1 MTTDSAMVP
10 RAGTADPRRWWIL
23 VIVSFAQ
30 FVLAID
36 GSIVNVMGP
45 RLKEAIGLSTTG
57 LQWVMNIYVLLF
69 GGLLLLGGRLA
80 DVIGRKQIFLIG
92 LLVFTAASF
101 AAGLSHTEAELLA
114 ARAVQGLA
122 AAALSPASLSIVVT
136 VFPDPDER
144 KKAFGVWGTIIGVGA
159 SMGTL
164 LGGAI
169 ADADWRWAFWLNV
182 PIGVIV
188 AAGTFA
194 WVHIPRPSG
203 KRPST
208 DLLGALT
215 ATGGLLLLVY
225 GIINSSI
232 HSWTAPATVASFAS
246 SAVLLVAFVFVEAR
260 SKAPLVPL
268 RLFRSRAVLAGGFG
282 EFLTAALMMPLF
294 FMLPLYMQ
302 EVQGYSPLK
311 TGLAWLPTSIGIM
324 VFASFAPKLIMKT
337 GPRTM
342 YLAGTGV
349 LVAVVALAIGI
360 PLHGGYARFMLPLSA
375 LFGLGLVLCLIPTPI
390 VGTSQATE
398 QDAGTTSA
406 LLNASTQIGAGFG
419 IAVSVTVLNSRVS
432 HLLEAGQPYQ
442 TALVHG
448 LSRAFI
454 VLAVF
459 LGLSMLNGFFT
470 FRGLGG
476 ASEQGAANPGQAE
489 GAVAAAADPALEIG

>member
-101 AAGLSHTEAELLA
+101 AAGLSHTESELLV

-136 VFPDPDER
+136 VFPDPNER

-203 KRPST
+203 KRPR
-208 DLLGALT
+208 LCWECRGA
-215 ATGGLLLLVY
+215 
-225 GIINSSI
+225 
-232 HSWTAPATVASFAS
+232 
-246 SAVLLVAFVFVEAR
+246 
-260 SKAPLVPL
+260 
-268 RLFRSRAVLAGGFG
+268 
-282 EFLTAALMMPLF
+282 
-294 FMLPLYMQ
+294 
-302 EVQGYSPLK
+302 
-311 TGLAWLPTSIGIM
+311 
-324 VFASFAPKLIMKT
+324 
-337 GPRTM
+337 
-342 YLAGTGV
+342 
-349 LVAVVALAIGI
+349 
-360 PLHGGYARFMLPLSA
+360 
-375 LFGLGLVLCLIPTPI
+375 
-390 VGTSQATE
+390 
-398 QDAGTTSA
+398 
-406 LLNASTQIGAGFG
+406 
-419 IAVSVTVLNSRVS
+419 
-432 HLLEAGQPYQ
+432 
-442 TALVHG
+442 
-448 LSRAFI
+448 
-454 VLAVF
+454 
-459 LGLSMLNGFFT
+459 
-470 FRGLGG
+470 
-476 ASEQGAANPGQAE
+476 
-489 GAVAAAADPALEIG
+489 

>member
-10 RAGTADPRRWWIL
+10 RTGTADPRRWWIL

-69 GGLLLLGGRLA
+69 GGLLLLGGRMA
-80 DVIGRKQIFLIG
+80 DVIGRKQVFLIG

-101 AAGLSHTEAELLA
+101 AAGFSHTEAELLT

-122 AAALSPASLSIVVT
+122 AAAMSPASLSIVVT
-136 VFPDPDER
+136 VFPDPNER
-144 KKAFGVWGTIIGVGA
+144 KAAFGIWGTIIGVGA

-169 ADADWRWAFWLNV
+169 ADVDWRWAFWLNV
-182 PIGVIV
+182 PIGIIV

-194 WVHIPRPSG
+194 WVHIQRPGG
-203 KRPST
+203 KRPPT

-232 HSWTAPATVASFAS
+232 HSWTSTATVASFVA
-246 SAVLLVAFVFVEAR
+246 ALVLLVAFVFIENR
-260 SKAPLVPL
+260 SPAPLVPL
-268 RLFRSRAVLAGGFG
+268 RLFGNRAVLAGSFG
-282 EFLTAALMMPLF
+282 EFLTAAVMLPLF
-294 FMLPLYMQ
+294 FLLPLYMQ

-324 VFASFAPKLIMKT
+324 LFASVAPKVIMKT
-337 GPRTM
+337 GPRAM
-342 YLAGTGV
+342 YLAGT
-349 LVAVVALAIGI
+349 VALAGVIGLAIAI
-360 PLHGGYARFMLPLSA
+360 PQSGSYVRFMLPLSA
-375 LFGLGLVLCLIPTPI
+375 LLGLGLVLCLIPTPI

-406 LLNASTQIGAGFG
+406 LLNASTQIGGGVG
-419 IAVSVTVLNSRVS
+419 IAVSVTVLNSRVA
-432 HLLEAGQPYQ
+432 HQLAAGHPYN

-448 LSRAFI
+448 LSTAFI

-459 LGLSMLNGFFT
+459 LGLSMLNGLFT

-476 ASEQGAANPGQAE
+476 DPGAEDRPGATQNTD
-489 GAVAAAADPALEIG
+489 AAAAPADSA

>member
-1 MTTDSAMVP
+1 
-10 RAGTADPRRWWIL
+10 
-23 VIVSFAQ
+23 
-30 FVLAID
+30 
-36 GSIVNVMGP
+36 
-45 RLKEAIGLSTTG
+45 
-57 LQWVMNIYVLLF
+57 
-69 GGLLLLGGRLA
+69 
-80 DVIGRKQIFLIG
+80 
-92 LLVFTAASF
+92 
-101 AAGLSHTEAELLA
+101 
-114 ARAVQGLA
+114 
-122 AAALSPASLSIVVT
+122 
-136 VFPDPDER
+136 
-144 KKAFGVWGTIIGVGA
+144 
-159 SMGTL
+159 
-164 LGGAI
+164 
-169 ADADWRWAFWLNV
+169 
-182 PIGVIV
+182 
-188 AAGTFA
+188 
-194 WVHIPRPSG
+194 
-203 KRPST
+203 
-208 DLLGALT
+208 
-215 ATGGLLLLVY
+215 
-225 GIINSSI
+225 
-232 HSWTAPATVASFAS
+232 
-246 SAVLLVAFVFVEAR
+246 
-260 SKAPLVPL
+260 
-268 RLFRSRAVLAGGFG
+268 
-282 EFLTAALMMPLF
+282 
-294 FMLPLYMQ
+294 
-302 EVQGYSPLK
+302 
-311 TGLAWLPTSIGIM
+311 
-324 VFASFAPKLIMKT
+324 
-337 GPRTM
+337 M

>member
-1 MTTDSAMVP
+1 VP
-10 RAGTADPRRWWIL
+10 PHTGTSDPRRWWIL
-23 VIVSFAQ
+23 VVVSLAQ

-36 GSIVNVMGP
+36 GAIVNVMGP

-80 DVIGRKQIFLIG
+80 DVLGRRQVFVSG
-92 LLVFTAASF
+92 LVVFTAASF
-101 AAGLSHTEAELLA
+101 GAGLSHTETELLV
-114 ARAVQGLA
+114 ARAVQGLG

-159 SMGTL
+159 STGTL

-182 PIGVIV
+182 PVGVIV
-188 AAGTFA
+188 GAGTLA
-194 WVHIPRPSG
+194 WVRIPRPTGS
-203 KRPST
+203 RPPM

-215 ATGGLLLLVY
+215 ATGGLILLVY

-232 HSWTAPATVASFAS
+232 RSWTANATLISFSA
-246 SAVLLVAFVFVEAR
+246 SAVLLASFVVVESR
-260 SKAPLVPL
+260 SGAPLVPL
-268 RLFRSRAVLAGGFG
+268 RLFRTRAVIAGGLG

-302 EVQGYSPLK
+302 EVQGYTPLR

-324 VFASFAPKLIMKT
+324 VFASAAPKLILRT
-337 GPRTM
+337 GPRLM
-342 YLAGTGV
+342 YLTGTAV
-349 LVAVVALAIGI
+349 LVGVVALAVGI
-360 PLHGGYARFMLPLSA
+360 PLRSGYAGFMLPLSA

-390 VGTSQATE
+390 VGTSQATDK
-398 QDAGTTSA
+398 DAGTTSA

-432 HLLEAGQPYQ
+432 HLLEAGQPYR

-454 VLAVF
+454 VLGVF
-459 LGLSMLNGFFT
+459 LGLSMLNGLFT
-470 FRGLGG
+470 FRGLGQTPPTGRSG
-476 ASEQGAANPGQAE
+476 AGRGAGQKAEPIVTAKPNP
-489 GAVAAAADPALEIG
+489 